1 MRYAIA
7 HRTLAGK
14 AIVAATLLFAVVTVR
29 LYLYSP
35 WHQHQLRP
43 QGRQTCVFN
52 TVEQSDGLEASS
64 HIVVAP
70 PAAEPGRLAE
80 AQTTIVAGWHFRQ
93 RVSRAPPA

>member
-1 MRYAIA
+1 MRYASA

-35 WHQHQLRP
+35 WHQHQLGP
-43 QGRQTCVFN
+43 QGRQTCAFN

-70 PAAEPGRLAE
+70 PPIEHDRLAE